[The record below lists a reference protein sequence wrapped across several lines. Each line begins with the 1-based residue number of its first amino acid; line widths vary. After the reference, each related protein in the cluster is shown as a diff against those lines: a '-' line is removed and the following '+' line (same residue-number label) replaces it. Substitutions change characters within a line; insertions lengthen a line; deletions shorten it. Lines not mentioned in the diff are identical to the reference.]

1 MSASDFDFILGRWAV
16 RHERLADP
24 FDPECTTWTTFE
36 TSSDVAPIL
45 GGLGTADE
53 TVGTLD
59 DGRAFN
65 GFTLRLYSPD
75 ADEWAIWWAS
85 AANPGVLDDPV
96 RGRFHD
102 GVGTFVGP
110 GERDGIPFLARFHW
124 IQTATEHPAW
134 EQDFSFDGGE
144 TWAPINWRMV
154 HTRVAD

>member
-65 GFTLRLYSPD
+65 GFTL
-75 ADEWAIWWAS
+75 
-85 AANPGVLDDPV
+85 
-96 RGRFHD
+96 GRPRWMSQ
-102 GVGTFVGP
+102 GRRSV
-110 GERDGIPFLARFHW
+110 
-124 IQTATEHPAW
+124 TA
-134 EQDFSFDGGE
+134 
-144 TWAPINWRMV
+144 
-154 HTRVAD
+154 